1 MFLCLT
7 YKEKGNGTDTETRL
21 QRKNDSIS
29 FTNIFIEFEKS
40 FFSFCKTYA
49 STTTTIRIMIITTQ
63 SPAPTFSLSDQDNS
77 IHSLED
83 YAGKWLVLYFYPK
96 DDTPGCTT
104 EACSFRDSTTIF
116 KEKGVEV
123 IGMSTD
129 SVASHKKF
137 AEKYHLTF
145 PLLADTEKKT
155 VKDYGVWVKK
165 SMYGKEYEGIARTT
179 FLIDPAGV
187 IAHIYENVKP
197 EEHVAQILKDIAF

>member
-1 MFLCLT
+1 
-7 YKEKGNGTDTETRL
+7 
-21 QRKNDSIS
+21 
-29 FTNIFIEFEKS
+29 
-40 FFSFCKTYA
+40 
-49 STTTTIRIMIITTQ
+49 MIITTQ